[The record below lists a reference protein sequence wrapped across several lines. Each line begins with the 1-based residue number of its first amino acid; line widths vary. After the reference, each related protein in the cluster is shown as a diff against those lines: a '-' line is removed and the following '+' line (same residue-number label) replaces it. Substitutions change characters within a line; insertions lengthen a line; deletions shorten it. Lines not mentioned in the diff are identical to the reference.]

1 MATVLLIGT
10 FDTKGDEYGYLSSGN
25 EPSCS
30 QATNTVAVADAGTDA
45 EGRSYAGD

>member
-10 FDTKGDEYGYLSSGN
+10 FDTKGDEYGYLSGGN

-30 QATNTVAVADAGTDA
+30 QATNTVADAGTDA
-45 EGRSYAGD
+45 EGRSYTGD